1 MMINRLSV
9 CAAVLAVLSVAGC
22 ARTDAGAPSSNA
34 PSSPRP
40 SAAPSSQAAPAPSAA
55 GAQTLTGE
63 VAAGVE
69 PDCLLLEG
77 VGGPHLL
84 FFEDKALRAVAE
96 VGRRVTVV
104 GRAEPGMMTTCQQ
117 GTPFMVTS
125 ISPS

>member
-22 ARTDAGAPSSNA
+22 ARTDAGAPSSS
-34 PSSPRP
+34 PS
-40 SAAPSSQAAPAPSAA
+40 SAAPSSQVAPAPSAA